1 MYGDPSEVLA
11 DGDVFDLIGETENEA
26 DERKMFTVRK
36 NSLIGTQSSNEQGV
50 YSFITQ
56 IKILRYDY
64 SHMVSYR
71 ISSIMQSILLL
82 GGGRGVGCMLLQE
95 FIKI

>member
-36 NSLIGTQSSNEQGV
+36 NSLIGTQSGNEQGV

-56 IKILRYDY
+56 IKIL
-64 SHMVSYR
+64 SYYYYTWFHTAVHR
-71 ISSIMQSILLL
+71 SYKAHCSL
-82 GGGRGVGCMLLQE
+82 GGGGVGCMLLQE
-95 FIKI
+95 FF

>member
-36 NSLIGTQSSNEQGV
+36 NSLIGTQSGKEQGV
-50 YSFITQ
+50 YSFIT
-56 IKILRYDY
+56 
-64 SHMVSYR
+64 
-71 ISSIMQSILLL
+71 
-82 GGGRGVGCMLLQE
+82 
-95 FIKI
+95 

>member
-36 NSLIGTQSSNEQGV
+36 NSLIGTQSSKEQGV

-56 IKILRYDY
+56 
-64 SHMVSYR
+64 
-71 ISSIMQSILLL
+71 
-82 GGGRGVGCMLLQE
+82 
-95 FIKI
+95 